1 MKTRLRK
8 GKDFLKRIS
17 AGAAAAL
24 MAVVTVI
31 SNMEPLVAKA
41 DGYTLVDYDNDVSYA
56 DVFSGID
63 DGMGDW
69 KSWEFS
75 VEEPDGDVVKAMCAE
90 PHKTQPSIGSTFT
103 DGGTYVND
111 TVARVLFFSV
121 GSGASRGPLSDYD
134 YDLRWII
141 AHHTVAL

>member
-41 DGYTLVDYDNDVSYA
+41 EGYTLVDYDNGVSYA

-63 DGMGDW
+63 NGMGDW
-69 KSWEFS
+69 KSWNS
-75 VEEPDGDVVKAMCAE
+75 VLRNLMGMLLRLCVQS
-90 PHKTQPSIGSTFT
+90 HT
-103 DGGTYVND
+103 
-111 TVARVLFFSV
+111 RR
-121 GSGASRGPLSDYD
+121 SR
-134 YDLRWII
+134 
-141 AHHTVAL
+141 A

>member
-41 DGYTLVDYDNDVSYA
+41 EGYTLVDYDNGVSYA

-63 DGMGDW
+63 NGMGDGN
-69 KSWEFS
+69 S
-75 VEEPDGDVVKAMCAE
+75 VLRNLMGMLLRLCVQS
-90 PHKTQPSIGSTFT
+90 HTRRS
-103 DGGTYVND
+103 
-111 TVARVLFFSV
+111 RV
-121 GSGASRGPLSDYD
+121 
-134 YDLRWII
+134 
-141 AHHTVAL
+141 